1 MDNSKP
7 NVREITFYTDS
18 SYRQVRV
25 EMPTEDEVVFSEC
38 LGIGEAFRVVSRGKF
53 RIHGNALRYYQAKRE
68 QLLTE
73 GWFILSVT
81 MRVYNGTDDAMR
93 FGMFVKLKVNH
104 TEENEIEVVTQGIDD
119 ILGVLKDDLAA
130 ASYGICQTYGSVKV
144 LSVEGGPV
152 RA

>member
-1 MDNSKP
+1 MGNSKP

-18 SYRQVRV
+18 SYRKVRV
-25 EMPTEDEVVFSEC
+25 EMPTDDEVVFSEC
-38 LGIGEAFRVVSRGKF
+38 LRIGESFREVSRGKF

-73 GWFILSVT
+73 GWIILSVT

-93 FGMFVKLKVNH
+93 CGMFVKLKVNH
-104 TEENEIEVVTQGIDD
+104 TEENEIEVVTQGTDVV
-119 ILGVLKDDLAA
+119 LGVLKDDLAA

-144 LSVEGGPV
+144 LSEGGPV